1 MRLSLFIARRYLFT
15 RKKQNAIN
23 IISAISVAG
32 VMVGTAALIVVLSVF
47 NGMDV
52 LLQESTDSF
61 TPDLEIRPAAGKYA
75 RVDSALFRCLQDMPE
90 VASWHEVMEEKALAR
105 FEDNAVPVVVKGV
118 DGDYGSHAG
127 FEGNLVQGEFRL
139 KDEGEGYTAVM
150 GYGVAHRLRVAL
162 TTVRPIVLYYP
173 DKEGGMNAASL
184 RTELIYPSALFSAQ
198 QELADRYMLTDIGFA
213 RRLFKTE
220 GQISKIE
227 VRLVP
232 SARPGEVKKRLAAYV
247 GEEFR
252 VEDKYEINHAFYAM
266 MQSEK
271 LAVFLILLFILLI
284 ASFNIIGSISMLIL
298 DKKEDL
304 ATYRAMGMTDRRIIS
319 VFRTEGLLITLA
331 GVLGGFVVGTAL
343 CLLQERYGLITLGEG
358 GFLVDAYPVR
368 MVAGDIFVVVGAV
381 FLIGS
386 LASYFPVRYLV
397 RKLLSSHS
405 ES

>member
-1 MRLSLFIARRYLFT
+1 MHLPLFIARRYLVAK
-15 RKKQNAIN
+15 KKQNAIN

-75 RVDSALFRCLQDMPE
+75 RVDSALYRALQGMPE
-90 VASWHEVMEEKALAR
+90 VASFHEVMEEKALAR
-105 FEDNAVPVVVKGV
+105 YEENAVPVVVKGV
-118 DGDYGSHAG
+118 DEGYARDAG
-127 FEGNLVQGEFRL
+127 FGENLIQGEFRL
-139 KDEGEGYTAVM
+139 RDEEGYTAVM

-173 DKEGGMNAASL
+173 DKAGGMNAASL

-220 GQISKIE
+220 GRISKIE
-227 VRLVP
+227 VRLAP
-232 SARPGEVKKRLAAYV
+232 AASLKEVKARLASCA
-247 GEEFR
+247 GEDFR

-266 MQSEK
+266 MRSEK

-284 ASFNIIGSISMLIL
+284 ASFNIVGSISMLIL

-304 ATYRAMGMTDRRIIS
+304 ATYRAMGMPVRRIIS
-319 VFRTEGLLITLA
+319 VFRTEGMLITLA
-331 GVLGGFVVGTAL
+331 GTLGGLVIGCGL
-343 CLLQERYGLITLGEG
+343 CVLQEHYGLITLGEG

-368 MVAGDIFVVVGAV
+368 MVAGDILVVVCAV
-381 FLIGS
+381 FLIGAF
-386 LASYFPVRYLV
+386 ASCLPVRYLV
-397 RKLLSSHS
+397 RKLLSSHA
-405 ES
+405 E

>member
-1 MRLSLFIARRYLFT
+1 MRLSLFIARRYLFA

-32 VMVGTAALIVVLSVF
+32 VTVGTAALIVVLSVF

-75 RVDSALFRCLQDMPE
+75 RVDSALCRTLQGMPE
-90 VASWHEVMEEKALAR
+90 VASFHEVMEEKALAR

-127 FEGNLVQGEFRL
+127 FEGNLVQGDFRL
-139 KDEGEGYTAVM
+139 RDEEGYTAVM

-162 TTVRPIVLYYP
+162 TTVRPVVLYYP
-173 DKEGGMNAASL
+173 DKAGGMNAASL

-227 VRLVP
+227 VRLTDP
-232 SARPGEVKKRLAAYV
+232 ARLAEAKARLAECA

-252 VEDKYEINHAFYAM
+252 VEDKYEINRTFYAM
-266 MQSEK
+266 MRSEK

-319 VFRTEGLLITLA
+319 VFRTEGMLITLA
-331 GVLGGFVVGTAL
+331 GVLGGFAIGTAL

-368 MVAGDIFVVVGAV
+368 MVAGDILAVVCTV
-381 FLIGS
+381 FLIGT

-405 ES
+405 E